1 MQAPGLHPGYQPVGA
16 ALQTMTEHRAGLQG
30 LAPSM
35 VHAVPKLI
43 SGSLIGTE
51 AMGWRLLRPVHT
63 TLQYLHI
70 KLSGTALPSKREDQN
85 VVIF

>member
-1 MQAPGLHPGYQPVGA
+1 
-16 ALQTMTEHRAGLQG
+16 
-30 LAPSM
+30 M